1 MGKASSLEK
10 KSSYLQDTH
19 QKDLEFFLKESQSP
33 IWKSVVTLILASAL
47 IITLVALTY
56 NGGAMLEML
65 LSQSNQAS
73 SSEQLTNIQNN
84 ISKIMLELNREAE
97 TSHQM

>member
-1 MGKASSLEK
+1 MAKTHSVDK
-10 KSSYLQDTH
+10 HYHLQNSH
-19 QKDLEFFLKESQSP
+19 QKDLEFFLKESESP

-65 LSQSNQAS
+65 LSQTDQAS

-84 ISKIMLELNREAE
+84 ISKIMLELNSGVEAS
-97 TSHQM
+97 TQM